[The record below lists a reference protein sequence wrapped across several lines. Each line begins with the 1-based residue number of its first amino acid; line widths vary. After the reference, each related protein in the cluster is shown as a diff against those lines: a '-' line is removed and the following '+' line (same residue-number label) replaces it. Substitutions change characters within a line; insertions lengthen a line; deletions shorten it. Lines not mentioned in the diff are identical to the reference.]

1 MRSLRWKF
9 TLSYILITVMTLLF
23 LEGLAFALLSWQVS
37 AHFPQLL
44 VAGLKPYAP
53 KLAPYFSSTA
63 PDHAAIDAW
72 LQSIG
77 DLELSES
84 DIKLTISAAAYQR
97 GFLMVLDREGHVV
110 AGIGDQAAPEGTTLE
125 TRLAANARALLP
137 AVLSGRRDSVLLSDV
152 SNQDMLIAA
161 APIMG
166 AGSRVL
172 GALVIETPVPQLHTA
187 FLLLFPPSLLLF
199 TALAGLIGAIFGF
212 FTANRLTWRI
222 RHLARAAS
230 HWSSG
235 GFDVAI
241 ADRSGDELGQLAR
254 DLDQMAQQLQLL
266 LQERQQFVTLQER
279 NRLARDLHDSVKQ
292 QVFALGMRLS
302 AARSYLDYDLAAA
315 TQQLVEA
322 DRLIAQTQ
330 QELTSIIH
338 ELRPAALQDR
348 GLARALQ
355 EYIVEWSQQHAITA
369 SVQIAEAVVIPAML
383 EVALVRVVQEALSNV
398 ARHSRATAVQVQLV
412 CQSDAVVLS
421 ILDNGQGFAPA
432 AIKGHSV
439 GLHSM
444 HERVAELGGQV
455 DVYSTIGKGTCVVA
469 RCMLRLN
476 QSTRGEHSLR

>member
-1 MRSLRWKF
+1 
-9 TLSYILITVMTLLF
+9 
-23 LEGLAFALLSWQVS
+23 
-37 AHFPQLL
+37 
-44 VAGLKPYAP
+44 
-53 KLAPYFSSTA
+53 
-63 PDHAAIDAW
+63 
-72 LQSIG
+72 
-77 DLELSES
+77 
-84 DIKLTISAAAYQR
+84 
-97 GFLMVLDREGHVV
+97 
-110 AGIGDQAAPEGTTLE
+110 
-125 TRLAANARALLP
+125 
-137 AVLSGRRDSVLLSDV
+137 
-152 SNQDMLIAA
+152 
-161 APIMG
+161 
-166 AGSRVL
+166 
-172 GALVIETPVPQLHTA
+172 
-187 FLLLFPPSLLLF
+187 
-199 TALAGLIGAIFGF
+199 
-212 FTANRLTWRI
+212 
-222 RHLARAAS
+222 
-230 HWSSG
+230 
-235 GFDVAI
+235 
-241 ADRSGDELGQLAR
+241 
-254 DLDQMAQQLQLL
+254 MAQQLQLL
-266 LQERQQFVTLQER
+266 LQERQQFVALQER

-322 DRLIAQTQ
+322 DRLVAQTQ

-355 EYIVEWSQQHAITA
+355 EYIVEWSQQNAITA

-383 EVALVRVVQEALSNV
+383 EVALLRVGQEALSNV

-432 AIKGHSV
+432 AINGRSV

-444 HERVAELGGQV
+444 HERVAELGGHV